1 MRPRP
6 EADQTAMP
14 TSNTTIRRLDVP
26 IRVLLGSR
34 RMPVREVTSFVPGS
48 LIELPKAADR
58 ELELL
63 ANNLPI
69 ATGTA
74 VKIGENFG
82 LKVAHV
88 GDVRERMNALVQAP
102 VDAGGDDG
110 MSDEDLAEALLAGQL

>member
-1 MRPRP
+1 
-6 EADQTAMP
+6 MP
-14 TSNTTIRRLDVP
+14 TPNATIRTLDVP
-26 IRVLLGSR
+26 IRVVLGSR
-34 RMPVREVTSFVPGS
+34 RLPLRDITAFVPGS
-48 LIELPKAADR
+48 LIELPKEADR

-69 ATGTA
+69 ATGSA

-88 GDVRERMNALVQAP
+88 GDVAARMNAVVHAAP
-102 VDAGGDDG
+102 DTDGGDDG